1 MYTSKIGTNF
11 IWKGTDDKTWE
22 ETQWANQKVLVS
34 ANKSSRQKYKKR
46 DCEYLGARYGH
57 CIEYC
62 AGNVRDWD
70 KAIRMFI

>member
-11 IWKGTDDKTWE
+11 IRGGYTDDKSWE

-46 DCEYLGARYGH
+46 DGEYLRAGYVH
-57 CIEYC
+57 CIGYC
-62 AGNVRDWD
+62 AGNVRDWG
-70 KAIRMFI
+70 